1 MGVPAPEPE
10 PVVPVAEVVKVVV
23 DLEVVTAVVLG
34 RLDVVE
40 AGVEVDAAVLL
51 GAAEDV
57 AAPG

>member
-1 MGVPAPEPE
+1 M
-10 PVVPVAEVVKVVV
+10 AEVVKVVV
-23 DLEVVTAVVLG
+23 DLELVTVVVLG
-34 RLDVVE
+34 RLEVVE